1 MELMIGSNPCDAGR
15 SHIRA
20 GCLMIVTMAI
30 LSTNVYAQERTTITL
45 SENWHIK
52 QLETDKPN
60 VAALTRQATSPDN
73 TWLPAR
79 MPAQVHDILLKH
91 GKISDP
97 HVGKNA
103 ADSAWVGDK
112 DWAYA
117 CTFTSPAKGS
127 GPVFLRFEGLDTLA
141 KIYLNGRKI
150 GFFNNMYREYAV
162 DVRDQLARAGRENI
176 LLIVFSSPLRFVNQ
190 VQRPQRHKSLGKY
203 KWLRKSHGD
212 FSSYLG
218 ARPHSVK
225 VGVFRDVVLDVP
237 GRSWI
242 EDVWVRPKLTKNFKS
257 AKLQLNVKIGGADA
271 QVHWLLKDPAGKE
284 IGSGQTKN
292 AVNGLDFRI
301 AVKNPKLWWPRTHGT
316 QNLYQLDVT
325 LRNKKGLL
333 DSRSIRFGIRDVRP
347 VLEDPQTGEK
357 RFRFDINGQSIFMR
371 GACWAPLEGMT
382 HCWDN
387 KRAARLLD
395 LLEHG
400 RMNVLRIWGEGHIP
414 PRRFYDECDRRGI
427 FIWQDFMFGYNM
439 HPSGEPD
446 FDENCRAEIEGMI
459 RMLRNHPCI
468 LLWAGGNENH
478 MGWNFSRGTKPTIG
492 LELFHEIMPKA
503 CAKLDPDRL
512 FHPSSPYG
520 GKVPNWPLEGDW
532 HDYTTLK
539 FAPQA
544 SVPLYASEVG
554 RASAPSLSSMKL
566 FLSDEDLWPQGYS
579 SAIHTPGRAAWPPMW
594 QYRSVGGS
602 WDKVGRVG
610 EYCDPSNA
618 EDLIRV
624 LGMAHGEYLRDRVE
638 RQRRGVPDGKPDGNR
653 RCWGNMI
660 WRLNDSWPIIYWSAI
675 DYYLEPKIPFYFLR
689 RAYDPIL
696 ISFEQT
702 RDEIA
707 VWVVNDSPEPV
718 SGKLK
723 VHRLRFDGKSRG
735 QLETQIEVEPGR
747 AKRCLLTTELGPIY
761 LRNEFLHATFAERD
775 ATYLLI
781 GERYLHLPKAKLA
794 ARVLGGKI
802 EITTNLFA
810 RTVTLEA
817 DGVTGAVFEDN
828 FFDMILG
835 QKRTIEIINPAGARS
850 MSISA
855 LNANPVKLEIK

>member
-1 MELMIGSNPCDAGR
+1 
-15 SHIRA
+15 
-20 GCLMIVTMAI
+20 
-30 LSTNVYAQERTTITL
+30 
-45 SENWHIK
+45 
-52 QLETDKPN
+52 
-60 VAALTRQATSPDN
+60 
-73 TWLPAR
+73 
-79 MPAQVHDILLKH
+79 
-91 GKISDP
+91 
-97 HVGKNA
+97 
-103 ADSAWVGDK
+103 
-112 DWAYA
+112 
-117 CTFTSPAKGS
+117 
-127 GPVFLRFEGLDTLA
+127 
-141 KIYLNGRKI
+141 
-150 GFFNNMYREYAV
+150 
-162 DVRDQLARAGRENI
+162 
-176 LLIVFSSPLRFVNQ
+176 
-190 VQRPQRHKSLGKY
+190 
-203 KWLRKSHGD
+203 
-212 FSSYLG
+212 
-218 ARPHSVK
+218 
-225 VGVFRDVVLDVP
+225 
-237 GRSWI
+237 
-242 EDVWVRPKLTKNFKS
+242 
-257 AKLQLNVKIGGADA
+257 
-271 QVHWLLKDPAGKE
+271 
-284 IGSGQTKN
+284 
-292 AVNGLDFRI
+292 
-301 AVKNPKLWWPRTHGT
+301 
-316 QNLYQLDVT
+316 
-325 LRNKKGLL
+325 
-333 DSRSIRFGIRDVRP
+333 
-347 VLEDPQTGEK
+347 
-357 RFRFDINGQSIFMR
+357 
-371 GACWAPLEGMT
+371 
-382 HCWDN
+382 
-387 KRAARLLD
+387 
-395 LLEHG
+395 
-400 RMNVLRIWGEGHIP
+400 
-414 PRRFYDECDRRGI
+414 
-427 FIWQDFMFGYNM
+427 
-439 HPSGEPD
+439 
-446 FDENCRAEIEGMI
+446 
-459 RMLRNHPCI
+459 
-468 LLWAGGNENH
+468 
-478 MGWNFSRGTKPTIG
+478 
-492 LELFHEIMPKA
+492 
-503 CAKLDPDRL
+503 
-512 FHPSSPYG
+512 
-520 GKVPNWPLEGDW
+520 
-532 HDYTTLK
+532 
-539 FAPQA
+539 
-544 SVPLYASEVG
+544 
-554 RASAPSLSSMKL
+554 
-566 FLSDEDLWPQGYS
+566 
-579 SAIHTPGRAAWPPMW
+579 MW